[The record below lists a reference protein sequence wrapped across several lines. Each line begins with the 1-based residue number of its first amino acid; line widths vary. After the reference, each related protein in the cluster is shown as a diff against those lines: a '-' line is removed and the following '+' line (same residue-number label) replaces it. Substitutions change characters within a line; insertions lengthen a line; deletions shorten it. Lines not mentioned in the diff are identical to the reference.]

1 MKKVLLASLT
11 AVMLL
16 GSGTTTLHA
25 KQNNHKKQT
34 KPFLITGK
42 MPHYTMLVKK
52 HWDDPKLA
60 LTPKQKTALLK
71 IRKET
76 LQAIKSLKPQ
86 VMKLEKKI
94 VHATM
99 QGEDPASLEKDINT
113 LASLKAKATMA
124 HVRCIV
130 ETKKV
135 LTPKQLKLLKKH

>member
-1 MKKVLLASLT
+1 MKKILLASLT
-11 AVMLL
+11 AVLLL
-16 GSGTTTLHA
+16 GSGTTTLQA
-25 KQNNHKKQT
+25 KQNNHKKKS

-42 MPHYTMLVKK
+42 MPHYTMMIKK

-76 LQAIKSLKPQ
+76 LQVIKSVKPE
-86 VMKLEKKI
+86 VMQLEKKI

-99 QGEDPASLEKDINT
+99 QGADPASLEKDINT
-113 LASLKAKATMA
+113 LATLKAKATMA

-130 ETKKV
+130 NTKKI
-135 LTPKQLKLLKKH
+135 LTPQQLAVLKKH